1 MKEAE
6 IEGRQRRQRGSR
18 DGTWLF
24 PELLFSFKILWM
36 VVIVLVDG
44 IASLLHTPHQRYVEV
59 LPAADA
65 VTGILTGKEVFTK
78 EITFR

>member
-1 MKEAE
+1 MKVDSAGKEEAE
-6 IEGRQRRQRGSR
+6 MGLGCS
-18 DGTWLF
+18 LC
-24 PELLFSFKILWM
+24 ELLFSFKILWM